1 MSNAGNTKHDTALDV
16 INITLY
22 YFNDNKWMSSEP
34 KPKTI
39 RFKAIGKIMGS
50 IRWRPHLIQHKDPLP
65 LQDKKELNIMLDAL
79 RESISSQINLECV
92 AITRDLLD
100 DVSGEGVDDR

>member
-1 MSNAGNTKHDTALDV
+1 MSNVGNTKHDMSLDV
-16 INITLY
+16 VNITLY
-22 YFNDNKWMSSEP
+22 YLNENRWMPTEP

-39 RFKAIGKIMGS
+39 RFKIIGKTMGS
-50 IRWRPHLIQHKDPLP
+50 VRWRPHLVQHKDPLP
-65 LQDKKELNIMLDAL
+65 IQDKKELNTMLDAL

-92 AITRDLLD
+92 PITKDLLD